1 MKTILLNQDCKMI
14 NIVWIER
21 GIILT
26 IIYYI
31 LKKYNNLIKKD
42 IIIDNTNYCVFFKKL
57 FPKLNFNK
65 FISHKKN
72 NFYFNIRKIIKNQDI
87 IIDYLINYENIIYTE
102 KISLLPWYDMNDVI
116 IVYEYN
122 KHKKLEISK
131 FKIFIK
137 NFSSCRR
144 GNYNN
149 EIWDLY
155 IENIILKKYILFNK
169 QINIQYFFNLINT
182 FIKSNYTNTM
192 IDRPIIYY
200 IEKFSSNNKTQPI
213 NNSSQPIN
221 NSSQS
226 INNTN
231 TNINLDNK
239 NINLV
244 DTKNIKIEDETKLNE
259 LIEILNEK
267 LSIINKIL

>member
-14 NIVWIER
+14 NIIWIER

-31 LKKYNNLIKKD
+31 LKKYNDLIKKN
-42 IIIDNTNYCVFFKKL
+42 IIIDNTNYCIFFKKL

-87 IIDYLINYENIIYTE
+87 IIDYLINYENVIYTD

-116 IVYEYN
+116 IIYEYN
-122 KHKKLEISK
+122 KHNKIEINK
-131 FKIFIK
+131 FRIFIK

-155 IENIILKKYILFNK
+155 IENEILKKYILFNK
-169 QINIQYFFNLINT
+169 KINIQYLFNLINT
-182 FIKSNYTNTM
+182 FIKSNYTNT
-192 IDRPIIYY
+192 IIEKPVIYY
-200 IEKFSSNNKTQPI
+200 IEKPSLTNIIPEI
-213 NNSSQPIN
+213 N
-221 NSSQS
+221 
-226 INNTN
+226 N
-231 TNINLDNK
+231 TNINLTNK
-239 NINLV
+239 ID